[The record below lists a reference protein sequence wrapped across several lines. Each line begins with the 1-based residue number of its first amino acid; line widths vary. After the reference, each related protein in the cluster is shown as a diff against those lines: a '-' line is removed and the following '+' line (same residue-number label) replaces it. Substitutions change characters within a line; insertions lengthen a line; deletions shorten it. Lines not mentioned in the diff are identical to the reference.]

1 MDHVLENK
9 FLNKEGA
16 AKEAL
21 QEKDEDEKHDQHE
34 IAGGSTEEAQYKI
47 FESFVKEK
55 FSLLGYIRAMVLYSA
70 KVQGFDEEM
79 IKMIYPPG
87 DSSYKE
93 KTIKNE
99 QDLLQFKNRIII
111 IVIIDSSH

>member
-21 QEKDEDEKHDQHE
+21 QEQNEEEKYE
-34 IAGGSTEEAQYKI
+34 LVGGSTEEAQFKI

-55 FSLLGYIRAMVLYSA
+55 YSLLGYMHAMVVYAA
-70 KVQGFDEEM
+70 KA
-79 IKMIYPPG
+79 
-87 DSSYKE
+87 
-93 KTIKNE
+93 
-99 QDLLQFKNRIII
+99 
-111 IVIIDSSH
+111 